1 MKKLLFI
8 SNVSRKITNFSVPSI
23 LAGQRLG
30 YEVHLAAN
38 YSHFDDEPKRYGVK
52 IHHIDIN
59 RNPFSLANIKAYKQM
74 LALIR
79 REKYEVIHC
88 NTPIGGVLG
97 RLCGKR
103 ANVRKIIYTA
113 HGFHFYKGAPLI
125 NRTLFRWAEQWMAH
139 YTDVIITLNKEDY
152 EEAQKFR
159 LRNDGRVYFV
169 PGVGVDTKPY
179 RLEAKQRDDLRNSLG
194 LKVDDIVL
202 IAMGDLIRRKN
213 YSASIDA
220 LARLNNPKLHFLIC
234 GEGPEIV
241 SLKERAKKHGIE
253 NQVHFLGFRDD
264 IKKLLG
270 ISDIFLFT
278 THQEG
283 LPRALMEA
291 MAAGLPCVVSR
302 VRGNVDLIENGKG
315 GFLHDPDD
323 IDGFAFSINTLV
335 QDVRLRQEMGKNNIE
350 RIKDYDIEIV
360 KMIMQNI
367 YERELAG
374 I

>member
-113 HGFHFYKGAPLI
+113 HGFHFYKGAPII
-125 NRTLFRWAEQWMAH
+125 NRTLYKWAERLMAR
-139 YTDVIITLNKEDY
+139 YTDVIITINKEDY
-152 EEAQKFR
+152 EAAKGFR
-159 LRNDGRVYFV
+159 LRKNGSVYWI
-169 PGVGVDTKPY
+169 PGVGIDTTLATTAKSKRKELLNEIGAEGHSILLISVGELNRNKNHKAILHALAAIKDPRIHYILCGVGREKAKLESFVD
-179 RLEAKQRDDLRNSLG
+179 REGLRNN
-194 LKVDDIVL
+194 I
-202 IAMGDLIRRKN
+202 
-213 YSASIDA
+213 
-220 LARLNNPKLHFLIC
+220 
-234 GEGPEIV
+234 
-241 SLKERAKKHGIE
+241 
-253 NQVHFLGFRDD
+253 HFLGYRND
-264 IKKLLG
+264 IIELLK
-270 ISDIFLFT
+270 SCDIFVLASYR
-278 THQEG
+278 EG
-283 LPRALMEA
+283 LPRAVMEA
-291 MAAGLPCVVSR
+291 MSAGLPCVVSR

>member
-1 MKKLLFI
+1 M
-8 SNVSRKITNFSVPSI
+8 
-23 LAGQRLG
+23 
-30 YEVHLAAN
+30 
-38 YSHFDDEPKRYGVK
+38 
-52 IHHIDIN
+52 
-59 RNPFSLANIKAYKQM
+59 
-74 LALIR
+74 
-79 REKYEVIHC
+79 
-88 NTPIGGVLG
+88 
-97 RLCGKR
+97 
-103 ANVRKIIYTA
+103 
-113 HGFHFYKGAPLI
+113 
-125 NRTLFRWAEQWMAH
+125 
-139 YTDVIITLNKEDY
+139 
-152 EEAQKFR
+152 
-159 LRNDGRVYFV
+159 
-169 PGVGVDTKPY
+169 
-179 RLEAKQRDDLRNSLG
+179 
-194 LKVDDIVL
+194 DDIVL

-350 RIKDYDIEIV
+350 RIKD
-360 KMIMQNI
+360 
-367 YERELAG
+367 
-374 I
+374 

>member
-8 SNVSRKITNFSVPSI
+8 SNVGRKITNFSVPSI

-38 YSHFDDEPKRYGVK
+38 YSHFDDETKRYGVK